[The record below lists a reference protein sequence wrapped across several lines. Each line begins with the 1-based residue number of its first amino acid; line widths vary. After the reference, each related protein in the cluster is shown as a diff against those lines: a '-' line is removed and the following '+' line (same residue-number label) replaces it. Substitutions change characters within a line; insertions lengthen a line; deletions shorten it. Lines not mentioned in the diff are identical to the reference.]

1 MLIRR
6 GANLEIKNK
15 NGENVLF
22 KSRFRINTFKL
33 IINEGADIECQ
44 NKHGITIFYDVCTN
58 FLKD

>member
-1 MLIRR
+1 MKLVDYSLDRDNMLIQMLIRR

-33 IINEGADIECQ
+33 IINEGADIEC
-44 NKHGITIFYDVCTN
+44 
-58 FLKD
+58 